1 METLYKNKL
10 HQLMHLLQIKCMN
23 VVCGIQQLRLRRWKF
38 ILEQY
43 KKRKWHAFYLPS
55 ITLLQN
61 IANTLF
67 DTIGGIKGPL
77 LYYIRFEMILHSL
90 LLSQKCRQ
98 QEHTSLRD
106 CLLLPSNSLLKM
118 IRRQLPVGSFYMCL
132 KFQPKLST
140 Q

>member
-1 METLYKNKL
+1 ME
-10 HQLMHLLQIKCMN
+10 
-23 VVCGIQQLRLRRWKF
+23 F
-38 ILEQY
+38 PSILVAKQ
-43 KKRKWHAFYLPS
+43 RKWHALYLPS

-77 LYYIRFEMILHSL
+77 LYHIRFEMILHSL

-106 CLLLPSNSLLKM
+106 CLLLPSNGLLKM
-118 IRRQLPVGSFYMCL
+118 NRRQLPVGSFYMCL